1 MPTAMRFMV
10 GCLTAALVVT
20 GLAGSGISD
29 ERSADEALNK
39 LMQGNIRCSVGQPA
53 QKMLDENF
61 RKELAKGQRP
71 YAVVVACSDSRV
83 APEIVFDENLGQIFV
98 VRTAGNVV
106 DSVALGS
113 IEYAV
118 EHLHVPLIMVMGHE
132 SCGAV
137 KATVDHKGKPEGNIG
152 TIVTKI
158 SPAVKKAKA
167 QGKKG
172 DELVYASTIENV
184 RLVASDIRKKSPVI
198 RKEVAAGKV
207 KMVGGYYSIS
217 AGKVENI
224 PL

>member
-1 MPTAMRFMV
+1 MRLSV
-10 GCLTAALVVT
+10 LCLAVTLTVT
-20 GLAGSGISD
+20 GFTATGRTD
-29 ERSADEALNK
+29 EKSADEALNR
-39 LMQGNIRCSVGQPA
+39 LMEGNIRCSVGQPA

-61 RKELAKGQRP
+61 RRELAKGQRP

-137 KATVDHKGKPEGNIG
+137 KATVDHKGKPEGNVG
-152 TIVTKI
+152 TIVKKI

-167 QGKKG
+167 AGKKG
-172 DELVYASTIENV
+172 DDLVHASTIENV
-184 RLVASDIRKKSPVI
+184 RLVAADIKKKSPVI
-198 RKEVAAGKV
+198 RKEVAVGKV
-207 KMVGGYYSIS
+207 KIVGGYYSIS
-217 AGKVENI
+217 AGKVENVS
-224 PL
+224 L